1 MVFIKAERL
10 EQKWH
15 IIAIILPLYNIVIT
29 LWFELWYKHF
39 TFLFQTFTVFQL
51 NHYLLLII
59 MLLLSF
65 TVIVL

>member
-29 LWFELWYKHF
+29 LWFELW
-39 TFLFQTFTVFQL
+39 
-51 NHYLLLII
+51 
-59 MLLLSF
+59 
-65 TVIVL
+65 